1 MCVGRKCIF
10 MTVKEEISLRLSGV
24 TSAEIKDL
32 KEREKL
38 EKENGEDDAKDE
50 AKEKDE
56 AKDEAE
62 EKAKDE
68 AKDKKA
74 KDEAED
80 EAKDT
85 EKEKEIEEL
94 KAQILKLQNDKS
106 HADFSDNVDNRSDF
120 DKCVD
125 IFKNAY

>member
-1 MCVGRKCIF
+1 

-38 EKENGEDDAKDE
+38 EKETGEVE
-50 AKEKDE
+50 TEN
-56 AKDEAE
+56 EAE
-62 EKAKDE
+62 ENEAENKAEEKE
-68 AKDKKA
+68 AENKA
-74 KDEAED
+74 EAED
-80 EAKDT
+80 EVKNKAKDT

-106 HADFSDNVDNRSDF
+106 HADFSDNIDSRSDF